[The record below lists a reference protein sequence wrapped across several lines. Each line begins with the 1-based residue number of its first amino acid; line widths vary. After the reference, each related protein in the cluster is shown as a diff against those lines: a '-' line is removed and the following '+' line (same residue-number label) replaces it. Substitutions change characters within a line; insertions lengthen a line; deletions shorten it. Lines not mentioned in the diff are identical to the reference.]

1 MVAVDCL
8 EFVQVFGGVH
18 GLAWAHRRRLRHF
31 IRLDHYI
38 YIAILFLH
46 LLDDTMVGIVGE
58 LLLFSD
64 FSGDTVKEV
73 GVVADP
79 AD

>member
-1 MVAVDCL
+1 M
-8 EFVQVFGGVH
+8 H
-18 GLAWAHRRRLRHF
+18 GLARAHRRRLRHF
-31 IRLDHYI
+31 IRLDHGI

-58 LLLFSD
+58 LLLLSH

-73 GVVADP
+73 GVVADS